1 MPRTKV
7 KAFRLDEDNYKLLKE
22 IAELKG
28 STVSSLLEFL
38 IKRFL
43 EFEMLYEGIG
53 IVMIAKPTLKKI
65 VSICSKEL
73 LREIGYWVAKDSTL
87 PLIKLVYGEV
97 NLRNLIKMLE
107 IQSKYC
113 GQFNFTISN
122 NSKIRVNFKTE
133 LGEKWGYYMQGWVEG
148 LMNSLNIKDYNLEF
162 SERYLLLTLP
172 KECLT

>member
-22 IAELKG
+22 MAEFKG

-43 EFEMLYEGIG
+43 EFETLYEGIG

-113 GQFNFTISN
+113 GQFNFTISV
-122 NSKIRVNFKTE
+122 NSKIRMNFKTE
-133 LGEKWGYYMQGWVEG
+133 LGEKWGYYLQGWIEG

-172 KECLT
+172 KGCLT